1 MYDSVKYL
9 CMGLR
14 SCAHFDVVYSCW
26 KYKQQPSRELAR
38 RKERGKRKSFVH
50 NDDAGELF
58 PHQTKL
64 KTPIKNY
71 LSLLSVNFLLFDF
84 ALATK

>member
-50 NDDAGELF
+50 NDDAGVV
-58 PHQTKL
+58 PHQ
-64 KTPIKNY
+64 IKYDKKFCFQSSILNTRQT
-71 LSLLSVNFLLFDF
+71 FLLRN
-84 ALATK
+84 